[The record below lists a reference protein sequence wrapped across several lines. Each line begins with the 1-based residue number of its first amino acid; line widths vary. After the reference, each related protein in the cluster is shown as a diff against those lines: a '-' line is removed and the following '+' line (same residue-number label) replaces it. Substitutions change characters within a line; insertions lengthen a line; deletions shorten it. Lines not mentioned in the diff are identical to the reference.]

1 MKGLLQS
8 KKFRKNLGKWLFMY
22 AGVMLLLTTVIT
34 YSKYISS
41 FEGKDNASTA
51 RFELSVNC
59 ENKVGNQ
66 CGDIDLRK
74 ITEETPDEDL
84 TFNYTFTVDASKM
97 DVKSKLKLLIF
108 VDKSFIISANS
119 TGFDKNDLK
128 ECVNSDTTTCPTN
141 STMYT
146 LGNIDLPLQGST
158 ELTFT
163 VSVLYDK
170 TKIEELSRDVDN
182 PTIKEVV
189 AVGYIVE
196 QVGQ

>member
-59 ENKVGNQ
+59 VNNNGNA
-66 CGDIDLRK
+66 CDIEDKRL
-74 ITEETPDEDL
+74 ITENTPDDEL
-84 TFNYTFTVDASKM
+84 TFNYSFVVDTSKM
-97 DVKSKLKLLIF
+97 DVKSQLKLLIF
-108 VDKSFIISANS
+108 IDKSFIIENIS
-119 TGFDKNDLK
+119 TGYNET
-128 ECVNSDTTTCPTN
+128 ECVNSNTTTCPTN

-146 LGNIDLPLQGST
+146 LDNIYLPTTSD
-158 ELTFT
+158 LTFT
-163 VSVLYDK
+163 VRVKYDK
-170 TKIEELSRDVDN
+170 TKIGELSNYTDKDK
-182 PTIKEVV
+182 TLTKEVV
-189 AVGYIVE
+189 AVGYKVE